1 MVKQVG
7 VELECCA
14 SSALSCY
21 LQRVHC
27 LLVSLRSTV
36 PLLPGPPTSTSDPDG
51 IRYVAMPTAVP
62 GLGTVRVVSVSC
74 GSRHTLA
81 LDAAVSTRHGGCCTL
96 PPLNTSSRLHA
107 VVWWCLL
114 QHVAYSWGWGLCGQ
128 LGHGEF
134 VQAQPTPRQITALS
148 AGGDDSLADGVIA
161 ISAGGI
167 HSAAVDLKGK
177 AGGEAAGGLMCVGR

>member
-1 MVKQVG
+1 MRLPAHTGARCSGKHAAWG
-7 VELECCA
+7 LLYFTA
-14 SSALSCY
+14 SQHQLK
-21 LQRVHC
+21 
-27 LLVSLRSTV
+27 
-36 PLLPGPPTSTSDPDG
+36 
-51 IRYVAMPTAVP
+51 
-62 GLGTVRVVSVSC
+62 
-74 GSRHTLA
+74 A
-81 LDAAVSTRHGGCCTL
+81 LD
-96 PPLNTSSRLHA
+96 A

-177 AGGEAAGGLMCVGR
+177 AGGEAAGSLMCVGRWIAWG